1 LDLIRARRALSAK
14 EQARADLI
22 ARQLDELEDPCAE
35 VLDAAAISLQG
46 I

>member
-1 LDLIRARRALSAK
+1 LSAK
-14 EQARADLI
+14 DQARADLI

-35 VLDAAAISLQG
+35 ALDAAATILQG